1 MISTIETTVR
11 VKNSNIDTLVIV
23 KKLYDLRKELENS
36 YSGSL
41 RAKKYEETR
50 EFTIDLN
57 NAIYTA
63 NQKLEGKAFIFEDML
78 QLEKCLQNL
87 QKTFKS
93 LMI

>member
-1 MISTIETTVR
+1 MIATIETTVR

-36 YSGSL
+36 YSGTL
-41 RAKKYEETR
+41 RTKKYEETR
-50 EFTIDLN
+50 EFTIALN
-57 NAIYTA
+57 TTIFLA
-63 NQKLEGKAFIFEDML
+63 NQKLEGKSILFEDML
-78 QLEKCLQNL
+78 ELEKCLQNL